1 MDLSKTITSRTGSDS
16 LTITANTSSH
26 YVRLHHRHTD
36 DFDADGDRWVTLGEF
51 SVAEITAA
59 LGAPVAAVQHVA
71 ETPPPPARRRRWR
84 RK

>member
-1 MDLSKTITSRTGSDS
+1 MEQTKTITSRTGSDA
-16 LTITANTSSH
+16 LTITTNVASH
-26 YVRLHHRHTD
+26 YARLHHQHTD
-36 DFDADGDRWVTLGEF
+36 DFDGDGDRWVTLGEF

-71 ETPPPPARRRRWR
+71 ETPPPPVRRRRWR